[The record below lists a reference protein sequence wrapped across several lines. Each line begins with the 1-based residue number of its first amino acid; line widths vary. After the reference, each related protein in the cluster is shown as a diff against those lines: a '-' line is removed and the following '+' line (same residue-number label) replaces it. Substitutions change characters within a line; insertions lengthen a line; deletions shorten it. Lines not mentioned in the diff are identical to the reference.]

1 LSVNFLAKY
10 LLMNKLLVLFVFSA
24 LLLQGCKTSFR
35 ISVKEPAIVKINESI
50 TTYGIINNV
59 DQENSPEKKIAG
71 IILGTESINGNVE
84 AAERAVDGALRA
96 LEKSG
101 YLKGQTLSN
110 DVVLHKE
117 NGDVDWEELKQIAQ
131 EKNVEGFIE
140 LTQMETLSPVGGNV
154 LANASGQRSTRL
166 EGTMYVN
173 YYVPSTKQKYE
184 RYKVFYVYNIS
195 LSGSTNVID
204 LFNDVQRKKE
214 HYKALGFQLGYKAGR
229 LISPNWVWVGRDY
242 YTRGSKVLKRARPMI
257 KEGNWDIAEEQ
268 LLMGL
273 GSGSDKVLGRTTFNL
288 ALVKEGQG
296 EIDEAIKYAKES
308 ALNYGN
314 KLANE
319 YLDDLKKRKRKL
331 EEMGY

>member
-1 LSVNFLAKY
+1 MKVYFT
-10 LLMNKLLVLFVFSA
+10 
-24 LLLQGCKTSFR
+24 LLLLIGLTLSSCKTSFR
-35 ISVKEPAIVKINESI
+35 ISVKEPAIVNIDESV
-50 TTYGIINNV
+50 TSFGIINNV

-84 AAERAVDGALRA
+84 AAERAVDGTLRA
-96 LEKSG
+96 LENSSN
-101 YLKGQTLSN
+101 LKGQTITE
-110 DVVLHKE
+110 DIALHKE
-117 NGDVDWEELKQIAQ
+117 NGEVDWDTLENIAK
-131 EKNVEGFIE
+131 EKNIEGFIE
-140 LTQMETLSPVGGNV
+140 LTKMETVSPVGGNV
-154 LANASGQRSTRL
+154 LANASGQRSARL

-184 RYKVFYVYNIS
+184 RYKVYYVYNIP
-195 LSGSTNVID
+195 LSGSTNAID
-204 LFNDVQRKKE
+204 LLRDAQRKKE
-214 HYKALGFQLGYKAGR
+214 YYKALGFQLGYKAGS
-229 LISPNWVWVGRDY
+229 LIYPNWVWVGRDY
-242 YTRGSKVLKRARPMI
+242 YTKGSKVLKRARPMI

-273 GSGSDKVLGRTTFNL
+273 TDRSEKVLGRTTFNL

-319 YLDDLKKRKRKL
+319 YLITLKKRKRIIDQ
-331 EEMGY
+331 MGN

>member
-1 LSVNFLAKY
+1 MK
-10 LLMNKLLVLFVFSA
+10 LLMITVLVLGLFSTS
-24 LLLQGCKTSFR
+24 CKTSFR
-35 ISVKEPAIVKINESI
+35 ISVKEPAIVRIDESVS
-50 TTYGIINNV
+50 TYGIINNV

-84 AAERAVDGALRA
+84 AAKRAVDGTLRA
-96 LEKSG
+96 LENSRS
-101 YLKGQTLSN
+101 LKGQTISE
-110 DVVLHKE
+110 DISLHKE
-117 NGDVDWEELKQIAQ
+117 NGDVDWETLEKVAN
-131 EKNVEGFIE
+131 EKNIEAFIE
-140 LTQMETLSPVGGNV
+140 LTQMETISPVGGNV
-154 LANASGQRSTRL
+154 LANAAGQRSARL

-184 RYKVFYVYNIS
+184 RYKVYYVYNIP

-204 LFNDVQRKKE
+204 LLGDAQRKKE
-214 HYKALGFQLGYKAGR
+214 YYKALGFQLGYKAGS
-229 LISPNWVWVGRDY
+229 LIYPNWIWVGRDY
-242 YTRGSKVLKRARPMI
+242 YTKGSKVLKRAKPMI

-273 GSGSDKVLGRTTFNL
+273 SSGSDKVLGRTTFNL
-288 ALVKEGQG
+288 ALVNEGQG
-296 EIDEAIKYAKES
+296 DIDEAIKYAKES

-319 YLDDLKKRKRKL
+319 YLITLKKRKRKL